1 MNIKQRL
8 NSLEIAL
15 TPRQYETKFIRTT
28 ICGYDSDSVTGY
40 SANGITIKRNEN
52 ESLDDF
58 DARAKACFSLSDN
71 HNGKGIFFIRSL
83 YIDDNNDN
91 TTGG

>member
-28 ICGYDSDSVTGY
+28 LCGYDSDSVTGY
-40 SANGITIKRNEN
+40 SANGLTIERNEN

-58 DARAKACFSLSDN
+58 DARAKIAFSDN
-71 HNGKGIFFIRSL
+71 HNGKGIIFIRSL
-83 YIDDNNDN
+83 YIDDNNNN